1 MLKSKIL
8 FFPLSMHPASRK
20 KQKNPLLRHNSEDD
34 EMRFSGLHGKHD
46 IPSKSFKMLQNLTVT
61 DSQDDAS
68 SQDTQDDGEKTIYE
82 NVCIFSYFEKNLFNF
97 ISTFLLHV

>member
-1 MLKSKIL
+1 
-8 FFPLSMHPASRK
+8 MHPASRK

-46 IPSKSFKMLQNLTVT
+46 IPSKSFKMLQNLTVN

-68 SQDTQDDGEKTIYE
+68 SQDDGEKTQ
-82 NVCIFSYFEKNLFNF
+82 FMKMSAF
-97 ISTFLLHV
+97 FLTLKKHV